1 LRLGEPEPRPTIRD
15 VAGRAGVSVKTVS
28 RVLNR
33 EDGVAEATAERVLTA
48 IAALGFHR
56 NDLASSLRRGHSSAT
71 LGLLI
76 EDISNPFYSAIAQTV
91 ESLAHQRGYVL
102 ITASCEE
109 DPERECELTDLLL
122 RRRADGLLVVP
133 AGADHRNVSG
143 LVPMVFL
150 DRPPRGVEA
159 DTVLFDNADCA
170 QRGVEHLIA
179 HGHRRIAWLSD
190 RETLYTAAERLSGY
204 RRALRTAG
212 ISIDQAVI
220 RTGLHHAGEAE
231 AALRDLLALPVDSRP
246 TAVLAAN
253 NRSTVG
259 ALRALRGHRHELA
272 LVGIDEFELAD
283 VLTPAITVVRTYPER
298 LAAVATD
305 RVFARLDGDQQ
316 PAQRLIVPS
325 ELVVRGSGEIVPCGR

>member
-1 LRLGEPEPRPTIRD
+1 MRLGQVEPRPTIRD

-33 EDGVAEATAERVLTA
+33 EDGVAEATTERVLAA
-48 IAALGFHR
+48 ISALGFHR

-76 EDISNPFYSAIAQTV
+76 EDISNPFYSAIAQTA
-91 ESLAHQRGYVL
+91 ESLAHERGYVL

-109 DPERECELTDLLL
+109 DPERERELTDLLL
-122 RRRADGLLVVP
+122 RRRADALLVVP
-133 AGADHRNVSG
+133 AGADHRSVSG

-150 DRPPRGVEA
+150 DRPPCGVEA

-170 QRGVEHLIA
+170 ERGVEHLIA

-190 RETLYTAAERLSGY
+190 RETLYTAGERLTGY
-204 RRALRTAG
+204 RRALRAAG
-212 ISIDQAVI
+212 IPSDPGLI
-220 RTGLHHAGEAE
+220 RTGLHHAGEAA
-231 AALRDLLALPVDSRP
+231 AALRDLLELSEERRP

-253 NRSTVG
+253 NRNTVG

-272 LVGIDEFELAD
+272 LVGIDDFELAD

-305 RVFARLDGDQQ
+305 RVFARLHGDQR
-316 PAQRLIVPS
+316 PPERLIVATD
-325 ELVVRGSGEIVPCGR
+325 LVVRGSGEIAP

>member
-1 LRLGEPEPRPTIRD
+1 LRPLQVESRPTIRD
-15 VAGRAGVSVKTVS
+15 VAGEAGVSVKTVS

-33 EDGVAEATAERVLTA
+33 EDGVAEATAERVLAA
-48 IAALGFHR
+48 ISALGFHR

-91 ESLAHQRGYVL
+91 ESLAHQRGYML

-109 DPERECELTDLLL
+109 DAERERELTDLLL
-122 RRRADGLLVVP
+122 RRRADALLIVP
-133 AGADHRNVSG
+133 AGADHSGVSG

-150 DRPPRGVEA
+150 DRPPSGVAA

-170 QRGVEHLIA
+170 QRGAEHLIA

-190 RETLYTAAERLSGY
+190 RETLYTAGERLTGY
-204 RRALRTAG
+204 RRALKAAG
-212 ISIDQAVI
+212 IASDPALI
-220 RTGLHHAGEAE
+220 RTGLHHAGESE
-231 AALRDLLALPVDSRP
+231 AALRALLELPTDRRP
-246 TAVLAAN
+246 TAALAAN
-253 NRSTVG
+253 NRNTVG

-272 LVGIDEFELAD
+272 LVGIDDFELAD

-298 LAAVATD
+298 LAALATD
-305 RVFARLDGDQQ
+305 QLFARLHGDRR
-316 PAQRLIVPS
+316 PPQRLIVPS
-325 ELVVRGSGEIVPCGR
+325 ELVVRGSGEIAP

>member
-1 LRLGEPEPRPTIRD
+1 LRLGQAEPRPTIRD

-33 EDGVAEATAERVLTA
+33 EDGVAEATMERVLAA
-48 IAALGFHR
+48 ISALGFHR
-56 NDLASSLRRGHSSAT
+56 NDLASSLRRGYSSAT

-91 ESLAHQRGYVL
+91 ESLAHECGYML

-109 DPERECELTDLLL
+109 DPERERELTDLLL
-122 RRRADGLLVVP
+122 RRRADALLVVP
-133 AGADHRNVSG
+133 AGADHRSVSG

-150 DRPPRGVEA
+150 DRPPCGVEA
-159 DTVLFDNADCA
+159 DTVLCDNADCA
-170 QRGVEHLIA
+170 ERGVEHLIA

-190 RETLYTAAERLSGY
+190 RETLYTAGERLTGY
-204 RRALRTAG
+204 RRALRAAG
-212 ISIDQAVI
+212 IPSDPGLI
-220 RTGLHHAGEAE
+220 RTGLHHAGEAA
-231 AALRDLLALPVDSRP
+231 AALRDLLELSEERRP

-253 NRSTVG
+253 NRNTVG

-272 LVGIDEFELAD
+272 LVGIDDFELAD

-305 RVFARLDGDQQ
+305 RVFARLHGDQG
-316 PAQRLIVPS
+316 PPERLIVPS
-325 ELVVRGSGEIVPCGR
+325 DLVVRGSGEIAP